1 MPRPTGSTP
10 SRTAR
15 KVDRGGADLASFRMP
30 QRARTAPEHRP
41 PPLRWST
48 VNYAFLGAGV
58 AALAV
63 GFVLLAGGS
72 IVAAPLL
79 LALGY
84 VVLIP
89 LGIIR

>member
-1 MPRPTGSTP
+1 
-10 SRTAR
+10 
-15 KVDRGGADLASFRMP
+15 MP

-41 PPLRWST
+41 PSLRWST
-48 VNYAFLGAGV
+48 VNYALMGAGL
-58 AALAV
+58 AAIAL

-72 IVAAPLL
+72 TVAAPLL

>member
-1 MPRPTGSTP
+1 
-10 SRTAR
+10 
-15 KVDRGGADLASFRMP
+15 MP
-30 QRARTAPEHRP
+30 QRKRNAHHRSEAAS
-41 PPLRWST
+41 LKWSP
-48 VNYAFLGAGV
+48 VNYGLLGGGLASI
-58 AALAV
+58 AL

-72 IVAAPLL
+72 TVAAPLL

>member
-1 MPRPTGSTP
+1 MAQRNRRPVEERPRS
-10 SRTAR
+10 
-15 KVDRGGADLASFRMP
+15 
-30 QRARTAPEHRP
+30 
-41 PPLRWST
+41 LRWST
-48 VNYAFLGAGV
+48 VNYGLMGAGI
-58 AALAV
+58 ASIAL
-63 GFVLLAGGS
+63 GFVLLADGS

>member
-1 MPRPTGSTP
+1 MTR
-10 SRTAR
+10 A
-15 KVDRGGADLASFRMP
+15 GAISHLSRMP
-30 QRARTAPEHRP
+30 QRARTAPETRP
-41 PPLRWST
+41 PSLRWST
-48 VNYAFLGAGV
+48 VNYAFLAAGV
-58 AALAV
+58 AAIAL

-89 LGIIR
+89 MGIIR